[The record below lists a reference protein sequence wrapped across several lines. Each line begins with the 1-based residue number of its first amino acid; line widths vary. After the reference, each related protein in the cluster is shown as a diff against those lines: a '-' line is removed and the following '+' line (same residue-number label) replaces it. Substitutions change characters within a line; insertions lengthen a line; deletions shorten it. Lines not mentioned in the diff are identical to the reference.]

1 MKKQIKNLIIITF
14 ILILIFPIQG
24 IKVFAMGIGD
34 STYLE
39 KGNLGFYTIQYCS
52 KTSKNWY
59 YITYS
64 RTWYKDENGVRRI
77 AYCVDPDLSGIGWID
92 GEVSGYNI
100 NISKVLE
107 DQRLWRVYRNGYPYV
122 TPKDLGVETED
133 DAYLATKQAA
143 YWIIRGY
150 KLEDINTYFRP
161 GDTPING
168 QKLEDIQRRG
178 KKVIDAIYRLVD
190 LGYNGTQ
197 TSKYNNIVKI
207 NKIGEF
213 KLDENKEYY
222 SQKYNVISSTE
233 MSGYDVKNTFGFP
246 EGSYIANLEGNK
258 QKSFKKGE
266 DFKIMIPKKAI
277 INNIDGKIEVQ
288 SKCQNYPV
296 YYGEAED
303 KKKQNYAIMVDSYSD
318 IVESTNLHINAY
330 KSKIKLIKVDKDTKE
345 KLSRVKFELK
355 YDDGTKIGEYITDE
369 NGEINIEN
377 LRQGTIIATELE
389 SRDEYV
395 INKESTYVKLEY
407 KDSVKIELE
416 NEHKK
421 GNLTIYKVD
430 KDNNK
435 IAIEGTL
442 FSLYSKELNKVIG
455 RYKTDKDGK
464 ITINNI
470 RTGEYSLIE
479 EKTNKWYNLAKD
491 KNLEVKWND
500 TTVVTVENELKK
512 SRIKVIKEDKEDNK
526 IKLKNVKFQVLD
538 KNNNILE
545 TIITDENGEAVTS
558 KYALKDYNELYLKE
572 IKTNGKYVLDDK
584 IYKVSLK
591 ENQTVNVV
599 IQNKKIKGQIKI
611 IKTTKNNNK
620 ITNQNAGDPIEG
632 VKFGIYDENK
642 NLIEIVTTDKKGEA
656 ITGMLDKGKKYVKE
670 LEAAKF
676 YVLDEK
682 EYSIEIKSDGQISS
696 LNLENIPENP
706 EVSIEKTGSS
716 KVKQGQEILYNFNV
730 KNVGNV
736 MLDNFTWIDYLPKEN
751 VKISKLATGTYT
763 QDLNYNV
770 YYKTNKSDYKL
781 LKENLNTQIN
791 NYIDFSQIIL
801 KENERITE
809 IKVDFGKVNVDFKSK
824 ISPHMIV
831 KTDSDIKDKSIVANT
846 AEVFAE
852 YKGYKLHNKDE
863 HKTEI
868 YMQELNLK
876 KLPRTG
882 K

>member
-1 MKKQIKNLIIITF
+1 
-14 ILILIFPIQG
+14 
-24 IKVFAMGIGD
+24 
-34 STYLE
+34 
-39 KGNLGFYTIQYCS
+39 
-52 KTSKNWY
+52 
-59 YITYS
+59 
-64 RTWYKDENGVRRI
+64 
-77 AYCVDPDLSGIGWID
+77 
-92 GEVSGYNI
+92 
-100 NISKVLE
+100 
-107 DQRLWRVYRNGYPYV
+107 
-122 TPKDLGVETED
+122 
-133 DAYLATKQAA
+133 
-143 YWIIRGY
+143 
-150 KLEDINTYFRP
+150 
-161 GDTPING
+161 
-168 QKLEDIQRRG
+168 
-178 KKVIDAIYRLVD
+178 
-190 LGYNGTQ
+190 
-197 TSKYNNIVKI
+197 
-207 NKIGEF
+207 
-213 KLDENKEYY
+213 
-222 SQKYNVISSTE
+222 

-572 IKTNGKYVLDDK
+572 IKTNEKYVLDDK